1 MGLTISYRGTL
12 RKPDELELFL
22 EDIADIC
29 MEIGWASMPI
39 HRSNIMP
46 VQGVQIT
53 PAGSESI
60 WLTFLPNGR
69 LYDPTHFI
77 FTRHPDKEVV
87 DEEKHKRIFTK
98 TQYAGVDTHMAIIK
112 FFRYLRMRYFED
124 FELRDDSQYWETN
137 DISVCLK
144 NFGVIDQDLYGL
156 PGIFESL
163 EDDEEDGDDDSAADR
178 MDEALLGRGGFGI
191 NLN

>member
-144 NFGVIDQDLYGL
+144 NFGVIS
-156 PGIFESL
+156 ESL
-163 EDDEEDGDDDSAADR
+163 ILESIIISGKRSSPVIVS
-178 MDEALLGRGGFGI
+178 LTI
-191 NLN
+191 

>member
-77 FTRHPDKEVV
+77 FT
-87 DEEKHKRIFTK
+87 T
-98 TQYAGVDTHMAIIK
+98 
-112 FFRYLRMRYFED
+112 
-124 FELRDDSQYWETN
+124 
-137 DISVCLK
+137 
-144 NFGVIDQDLYGL
+144 
-156 PGIFESL
+156 
-163 EDDEEDGDDDSAADR
+163 
-178 MDEALLGRGGFGI
+178 
-191 NLN
+191 